1 MAYGFLVW
9 SGKDSGNASFC
20 ENGGGFLDGNLDVF
34 LRCCW
39 WVFDGGGFGLW
50 VWLGTGDFVEAL
62 VLKKWEFL
70 LWV

>member
-20 ENGGGFLDGNLDVF
+20 ENGGGFLDVF
-34 LRCCW
+34 LRCCLW
-39 WVFDGGGFGLW
+39 EFGGGGFGLW
-50 VWLGTGDFVEAL
+50 VWIGTGDFVEAL
-62 VLKKWEFL
+62 VMKKWEFL